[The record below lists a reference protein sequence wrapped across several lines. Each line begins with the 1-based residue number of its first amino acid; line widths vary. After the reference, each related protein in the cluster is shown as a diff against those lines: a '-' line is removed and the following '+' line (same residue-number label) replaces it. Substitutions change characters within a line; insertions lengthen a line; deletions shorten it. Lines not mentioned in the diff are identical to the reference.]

1 MWTLPN
7 ILTLSRIPLL
17 FCIVG
22 LLFMDGRWLMTFTF
36 MLFIAGSITD
46 WLDGY
51 LARSLNQITIFGK
64 LMDSLAD
71 KVFVVGIF
79 VGMLAS
85 PKPGMP
91 DWSVYCVL
99 LILSREFLITGL
111 RLVAAGR
118 GMVLAAE
125 KAGKYKTASQM
136 GAIGVLLASEALHY
150 DFGLA
155 TDLVEKVYWVGIG
168 LFVTATVLT
177 VISGMLYLTKY
188 WSVFE
193 DPAQP

>member
-1 MWTLPN
+1 
-7 ILTLSRIPLL
+7 
-17 FCIVG
+17 
-22 LLFMDGRWLMTFTF
+22 MDGRGLMTITF
-36 MLFIAGSITD
+36 GLFIFGSITD

-51 LARSLNQITIFGK
+51 LARKLNQITIFGK
-64 LMDSLAD
+64 LMDALVD
-71 KVFVVGIF
+71 KVFVVGMF

-99 LILSREFLITGL
+99 LILCREFLITGL
-111 RLVAAGR
+111 RLVAASKGL
-118 GMVLAAE
+118 VLAAE

-136 GAIGVLLASEALHY
+136 GAIGALLAGEALHY

-155 TDLVEKVYWVGIG
+155 TNLVDKVYWAGIG

-177 VISGMLYLTKY
+177 VVSGAIYLTKY

-193 DPAQP
+193 DSTES